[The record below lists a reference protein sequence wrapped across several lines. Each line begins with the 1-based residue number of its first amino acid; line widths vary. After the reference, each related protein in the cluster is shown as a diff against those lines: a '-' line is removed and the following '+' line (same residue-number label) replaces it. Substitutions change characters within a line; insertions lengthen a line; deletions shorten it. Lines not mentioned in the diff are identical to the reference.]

1 MDGPCFLANP
11 VASARALA
19 EAFSQANGEDKTIVD
34 RGSIVKIKNAWL
46 EMYVNM
52 VFELSRKKFAEIH
65 AASNKEE
72 FVPFLFVQ
80 VQDEVNIRIRSRE
93 KNHDNTNL
101 SRRSTSS
108 KLQQSVATVIS
119 GSFRQE
125 IPTELEALRDKT
137 ANTLATMFEEMLRHT
152 CDKFLLPQAP
162 AGQAPGAQPTKR
174 TRAAT
179 GAKAHP
185 EIGTFANGS
194 SSNFY

>member
-137 ANTLATMFEEMLRHT
+137 ANTLATMLKRKRCCVTLATSSSCHRRQPDRRQARSPRKEHGP
-152 CDKFLLPQAP
+152 PQAP
-162 AGQAPGAQPTKR
+162 RPIPK
-174 TRAAT
+174 
-179 GAKAHP
+179 
-185 EIGTFANGS
+185 
-194 SSNFY
+194 